1 MNGVVRAREALA
13 EALGALGATL
23 RHHRDLGTAELALE
37 GAYLLSPEEALSAQE
52 RALQGCRKCKLCEGR
67 TTIVFGSGHPRAEF
81 VVIGE
86 GPGADEDA
94 QGLPFVGCA
103 GQLLTKMLEAPGVSF
118 SRDEVFITNAV
129 KCRPPGNRNPEAEE
143 LAACAPVLAA
153 QLGALQPKV
162 ILALG
167 SVATQSLLGTKEPI
181 GRLRG
186 RVHPYGSA
194 VLIPTFHPAF
204 LLRNPGQ
211 EYKRMAW
218 DDLKL
223 ARREYDQRRTR

>member
-94 QGLPFVGCA
+94 QGLPFVGRA
-103 GQLLTKMLEAPGVSF
+103 GQLLTRMLASVDLARE
-118 SRDEVFITNAV
+118 EVYITNAV
-129 KCRPPGNRNPEAEE
+129 LCRPPGNRNPEADE
-143 LAACAPVLAA
+143 LAACAPFLADK
-153 QLGALQPKV
+153 LGVMQPKV
-162 ILALG
+162 ILTLG
-167 SVATQSLLGTKEPI
+167 SVATQALLRTKEPI
-181 GRLRG
+181 GKLRG
-186 RVHPYGSA
+186 RLHQYGDA

-211 EYKRMAW
+211 DYKRMAW

-223 ARREYDQRRTR
+223 AKREYDARRTRDR